1 MAETR
6 YLTDMQ
12 LVCEHNLVSTSLIAT
27 QEGKV
32 ELPVLSHLNLSA
44 YSNIKWC
51 IRVNNATAQQFGI
64 IKLNVITEEV

>member
-6 YLTDMQ
+6 YNTDMQ
-12 LVCEHNLVSTSLIAT
+12 LICEHNLVSTSLPAT

-32 ELPVLSHLNLSA
+32 ELPILSHLNLSP

-64 IKLNVITEEV
+64 IKLNVITEEI